1 MKLASSPA
9 RNSSITTRQPA
20 VAEGV
25 AGEHV
30 GHRRLGL
37 RQGPGDDHA
46 LAGSEAVGLDDD
58 RRAALAQVGQRR
70 LELAEGGVGCRGNVV
85 PGEEGLAE
93 GLGTLELCCAGAGT
107 EAAQALRFEVID
119 HACHERRFRAHD
131 RQADVLAAHEI
142 RERVEIH
149 RVDGHVLHARIEGR
163 AGIARGDVDAADARR
178 ARGLPGQSVFPATA
192 AEYQDL
198 HRRAARLSGGS
209 AACR

>member
-1 MKLASSPA
+1 
-9 RNSSITTRQPA
+9 
-20 VAEGV
+20 
-25 AGEHV
+25 
-30 GHRRLGL
+30 
-37 RQGPGDDHA
+37 
-46 LAGSEAVGLDDD
+46 
-58 RRAALAQVGQRR
+58 
-70 LELAEGGVGCRGNVV
+70 V

-163 AGIARGDVDAADARR
+163 AGIARGDVDAADARLSPR
-178 ARGLPGQSVFPATA
+178 PSRPKRVPGHRCRVPGPSSARCPAQWRKCRMPVKTMA
-192 AEYQDL
+192 MPA
-198 HRRAARLSGGS
+198 SS
-209 AACR
+209 AAAITSSSRIDPPGWMTARCPW